1 MLDHGVPFRLNS
13 RVRRIVA
20 PNPGVMTGAGTNTY
34 LLGDEQVAVLDPGP
48 AIPSHIDAILDTAGD
63 RIRWVVCTHTHTDH
77 SPAWQAI
84 AEATGA
90 QPIGA
95 SAPDNMFQD
104 ETFVPAAELVH
115 DDVLATDEFTLRAVH
130 TPGHVSNHYCF
141 FLEEE
146 RMLFAGDHI
155 MNGSTVVIVPPSGD
169 MKAYIESLQLLLR
182 YPLRLIAPGHGDAIP
197 YDFELNAGQMGP
209 RGNPVASRLVREADV
224 ILALGTR
231 LGFNSTFYSYDNINV
246 DARII
251 QVELEPTAIGR
262 YFPVSVGIWGDA
274 GSVATQMIN
283 QMEGRQSLAEVQQ
296 WTDQF
301 KRDREAYRSERDAKA
316 DRPQCFRGV

>member
-182 YPLRLIAPGHGDAIP
+182 YDLHLIAPGHGEVMED
-197 YDFELNAGQMGP
+197 
-209 RGNPVASRLVREADV
+209 SRKVVEWLVNHRLQREAKVIKGLRQVGRCGLDELVKVVYDDV
-224 ILALGTR
+224 DPGLHEMAKLSMTAHLIKLHQENRALQHPE
-231 LGFNSTFYSYDNINV
+231 DQ
-246 DARII
+246 AW
-251 QVELEPTAIGR
+251 ELIEI
-262 YFPVSVGIWGDA
+262 
-274 GSVATQMIN
+274 
-283 QMEGRQSLAEVQQ
+283 
-296 WTDQF
+296 
-301 KRDREAYRSERDAKA
+301 
-316 DRPQCFRGV
+316 